1 MKKQTAVSIIIEN
14 FNLLSDYDFKI
25 WFLNSIDKLEAL
37 EKEQMKN
44 AVLDEV
50 WDNENM
56 KKKFAD
62 RFEQYYN
69 ETYEK

>member
-1 MKKQTAVSIIIEN
+1 METKKQTAVEWLFLMINNPISDQE
-14 FNLLSDYDFKI
+14 FAKKLLEQAK
-25 WFLNSIDKLEAL
+25 AM

-69 ETYEK
+69 ETYNK